1 MSSCA
6 NQTSRSGSS
15 SLLPHE
21 NGIRAFKGTLELM
34 SELFFASVEPG
45 DNFTTEPII
54 LNTALYYALGY
65 AKGNYIN
72 FPAKKGRG
80 SSKQNPTYIVDTE
93 SLFETVYV
101 TPAKVINKP
110 EFTTELNNSRN
121 DDYVQSNNL
130 SNADSDANTPTGRYS
145 ARKQIQPGARFLFYV
160 LTFDGSKPDMPSYV
174 RLGKKRCKALVEW
187 EEVVASIS
195 EGEYKTTHPVLI
207 DDLESVPLG
216 DISFKRMQPFD
227 VLQKGRFA
235 GKYIKLGS
243 KDVLPMNVRFLWR
256 MRN

>member
-1 MSSCA
+1 MPPCA
-6 NQTSRSGSS
+6 NQTQKSGSS
-15 SLLPHE
+15 SLLPHK

-80 SSKQNPTYIVDTE
+80 SVKQNPTYIVNTE

-110 EFTTELNNSRN
+110 EFTTELNNSRS
-121 DDYVQSNNL
+121 DDYVQSNTL
-130 SNADSDANTPTGRYS
+130 
-145 ARKQIQPGARFLFYV
+145 
-160 LTFDGSKPDMPSYV
+160 SYV
-174 RLGKKRCKALVEW
+174 FSSSQP
-187 EEVVASIS
+187 ASI
-195 EGEYKTTHPVLI
+195 
-207 DDLESVPLG
+207 D
-216 DISFKRMQPFD
+216 PFRD
-227 VLQKGRFA
+227 ASRGQFQRANF
-235 GKYIKLGS
+235 
-243 KDVLPMNVRFLWR
+243 
-256 MRN
+256 

>member
-6 NQTSRSGSS
+6 NQTSKSGSS
-15 SLLPHE
+15 SLLPHK
-21 NGIRAFKGTLELM
+21 NVIRAFKGTLELM
-34 SELFFASVEPG
+34 SELFFASIEPG

-54 LNTALYYALGY
+54 LSTALYYALGY

-72 FPAKKGRG
+72 FPAKKSRG
-80 SSKQNPTYIVDTE
+80 SVKQNPTYIVDTE

-110 EFTTELNNSRN
+110 EFTTELNNSRS

-195 EGEYKTTHPVLI
+195 DGEYKTTHPVLI

-227 VLQKGRFA
+227 VLQKGRFF
-235 GKYIKLGS
+235 GTYIKIGS
-243 KDVLPMNVRFLWR
+243 KDVLPINVRFLRR